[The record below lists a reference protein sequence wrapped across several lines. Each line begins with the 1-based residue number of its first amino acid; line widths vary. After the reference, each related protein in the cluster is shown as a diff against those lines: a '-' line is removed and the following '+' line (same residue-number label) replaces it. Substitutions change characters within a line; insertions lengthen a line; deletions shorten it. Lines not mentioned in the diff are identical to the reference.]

1 MKPYADTNFLT
12 AFYSGG
18 IHATQAER
26 LIQQKAIEGNG
37 PIAVTFLTR
46 MEVINS
52 FQQQVFFTRNGVP
65 GIHASPEAA
74 MLEESLFLD
83 DLRDEILIQLM
94 RIEDETLAT
103 VFEELVHRHTIKRG
117 FRAYDIMHVAAAL
130 LLGCDTF
137 WSFDAK
143 AKKLAE
149 LEGLKVN

>member
-1 MKPYADTNFLT
+1 
-12 AFYSGG
+12 
-18 IHATQAER
+18 
-26 LIQQKAIEGNG
+26 
-37 PIAVTFLTR
+37 
-46 MEVINS
+46 
-52 FQQQVFFTRNGVP
+52 
-65 GIHASPEAA
+65 

>member
-1 MKPYADTNFLT
+1 MKPYVDTNFLT

-18 IHATQAER
+18 MHSAEAER
-26 LIQQKAIEGNG
+26 LSQQAAMQGSG
-37 PIAVTFLTR
+37 PIPVTFLTR
-46 MEVINS
+46 MEVVNS

-74 MLEESLFLD
+74 MLEESLFLE
-83 DLRDEILIQLM
+83 DLREGVLIRTTRIQL
-94 RIEDETLAT
+94 ETLVS
-103 VFEELVHRHTIKRG
+103 VFDELVHRHTMRHG
-117 FRAYDIMHVAAAL
+117 FRAYDIMHVASAL
-130 LLGCDTF
+130 ILECDTF